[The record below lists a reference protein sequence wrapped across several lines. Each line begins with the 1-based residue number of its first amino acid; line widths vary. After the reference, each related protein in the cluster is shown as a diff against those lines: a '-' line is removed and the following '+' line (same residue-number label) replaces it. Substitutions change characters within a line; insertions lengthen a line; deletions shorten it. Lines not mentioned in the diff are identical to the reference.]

1 MTATFSCPDCA
12 LKKDLAHVYI
22 YKFAEEKE
30 KAAASPIGDL
40 QARVRTG
47 EVKTGD
53 LFCCIQCHR
62 LKGRMQRIMAASG
75 LQEDWAAISQH
86 QKQKFRQEHSDAL
99 GANLTKVLTEVV
111 EEEFLKQ
118 SWSKFAAKGDL
129 LDETDM
135 KAKYKD

>member
-1 MTATFSCPDCA
+1 
-12 LKKDLAHVYI
+12 
-22 YKFAEEKE
+22 
-30 KAAASPIGDL
+30 
-40 QARVRTG
+40 
-47 EVKTGD
+47 
-53 LFCCIQCHR
+53 
-62 LKGRMQRIMAASG
+62 MAASG

-129 LDETDM
+129 LDEADM
-135 KAKYKD
+135 QAKIQGLILYLQSLYVSFNWFRNCVLFS